1 MLGGRLHYETFEA
14 NATHSVPSLSSIDRY
29 IGRVKSNAEEGVLRT
44 DGLAKY
50 LEDLN
55 LPRIVLLSE
64 DGTRIVN
71 RIQYDK
77 GTNQLVGF
85 VLPIQDT
92 NGMPL
97 TGGNEACSA
106 AAMERCFF
114 DIKTAKEK
122 KRSSNVNVVMAQPVV
137 KGIPPYCLLIFGT
150 DSMYTSEDIRKRW
163 SFIVAELRK
172 RDINVLSF
180 SSDSDPKFNSVMR
193 QHLKLGQK
201 TTISSNLPEYFNA
214 EISNMDHT

>member
-1 MLGGRLHYETFEA
+1 MLGGRLAYQTFKA
-14 NATHSVPSLSSIDRY
+14 NATHSMPSLSAIDDY

-50 LEDLN
+50 LQDLN
-55 LPRIVLLSE
+55 LPKIVSLSE

-97 TGGNEACSA
+97 TGGNKAYSTA
-106 AAMERCFF
+106 A
-114 DIKTAKEK
+114 
-122 KRSSNVNVVMAQPVV
+122 N
-137 KGIPPYCLLIFGT
+137 Y
-150 DSMYTSEDIRKRW
+150 
-163 SFIVAELRK
+163 
-172 RDINVLSF
+172 
-180 SSDSDPKFNSVMR
+180 
-193 QHLKLGQK
+193 
-201 TTISSNLPEYFNA
+201 
-214 EISNMDHT
+214 